1 MNYIDYFIN
10 SKKPLVRPRP
20 VVVEED
26 YELVCNVFPEPG
38 FRSYFFGYII
48 SKLASDL
55 RKNGITNYTDRE
67 SRPEFPA
74 FTRLL
79 SDIVLIREETFANER
94 RRAGGAYEEGA
105 RSTRKPADTAES
117 LASEVNKGKERKRGE
132 EA

>member
-67 SRPEFPA
+67 SRPEFPT

-79 SDIVLIREETFANER
+79 SDIVIIREETFANER
-94 RRAGGAYEEGA
+94 RRVGGAYEEGA
-105 RSTRKPADTAES
+105 RSTRKPADTPES
-117 LASEVNKGKERKRGE
+117 LASEVNKGKERKRDE